1 MANEESFNSLDED
14 RPSDLSANRK
24 RKSKATVEN
33 GRSAKSR
40 RWSDAEVDRLIELLE
55 ERPCLWDVFCKE
67 YHVREKRERAYE
79 EIENELEIELN
90 DIKTKIVGLRSQLG
104 RELSKTNN
112 KKSGQALNENYKSNW
127 IYWDSLQFLV
137 PVMQAGKS
145 KDNLPDRQSSSSPE
159 SFDSISEDASPEME
173 KDEAPVRSRKSSKT
187 SHEVAKRCLE
197 SSKTELIST
206 CIQVL
211 KEPSNA
217 QEGVTQCHFSK
228 YVSEK
233 LANFDRRTRLIAE
246 KRISDILFEL
256 EMNDQSHQIMGQ
268 SHFTHS
274 PSGASGFMS
283 LLQDSQH
290 YR

>member
-1 MANEESFNSLDED
+1 MANEESFQPISEESA
-14 RPSDLSANRK
+14 SDLSASRK
-24 RKSKATVEN
+24 RKGKAAIEN
-33 GRSAKSR
+33 AKTGKSR
-40 RWSDAEVDRLIELLE
+40 RWCDAEVDRLVELLE
-55 ERPCLWDVFCKE
+55 ERPCLWDVFCKD

-79 EIENELEIELN
+79 EIENELEIDLN

-112 KKSGQALNENYKSNW
+112 KKSGQAVSDNYKSNW
-127 IYWDSLQFLV
+127 IYWDRLQFLV

-159 SFDSISEDASPEME
+159 SFDSISEHGSPEMG
-173 KDEAPVRSRKSSKT
+173 KDEPPVRSRKFSKP
-187 SHEVAKRCLE
+187 SNEVSKRCLE

-211 KEPSNA
+211 KEPSNVQA
-217 QEGVTQCHFSK
+217 EVTQCHFSK

-233 LANFDRRTRLIAE
+233 LASFDRRTRLIAE

-268 SHFTHS
+268 SQFTHS

-290 YR
+290 FH